1 MKIPKRVAL
10 LLTISL
16 VAGAITTNIASA
28 DTKSETL
35 VGEGR
40 RETAIKIS
48 QSGWVSSQEAIIVNE
63 GSMADALCATP
74 FAKSKNSP
82 ILLTQKNRLD
92 DRTKSELKRL
102 GVKKVYI
109 IGGENVLTKEI
120 EIQLKTSGIA
130 SIERIWG
137 NDRYKTSLELAKNLD
152 NIKDVSQ
159 IALVN
164 GQKGLADAVSVGA
177 PAAQRNMPILLS
189 SKDGKTTFVDEFIKS
204 ENINKSYVI
213 GGESTVSNEVLKKL
227 PNAERIGGL
236 NRNETNAKVVEKFYQ
251 DAKLKN
257 AYITKDGKQNE
268 SQLIDA
274 LAVGVL
280 AAKNQSPVV
289 IVSNKLSDSQKQV
302 LNTKNF
308 ETIFQVGG
316 KGNETAF
323 NELNSSQKID
333 TYTAKT
339 ANELEE
345 VLKKVDANDIVNF
358 NPSSENDR
366 ELTINTKASVSININ
381 NSYKKLIKLK
391 IPNGKI
397 NIKGSVDNLD
407 VEGIKDINITNTGK
421 ITNLKL
427 EETASEVN
435 IVNSGTIYNIKNDG
449 KEVKLTNK
457 GTIKNKP
464 IGSQAISIDGNNTSS
479 GSSSSSNS
487 SSNNSSSGG
496 SSSGTNPNK
505 PPITQKNSIIN
516 QEKSKLVD
524 VEGTGYAV
532 VYLEKG
538 DINSSEFSLN
548 GNKINPKSVNTE
560 GTIVKFEVNLK
571 ELINIKVIQK
581 KESKDITDDI
591 TLNKDGE
598 KFTKI
603 INNESP
609 SKVLVSGPISV
620 FDYHQTNYDENGN
633 VRINPQKTTF
643 NFKSKDY
650 TNNNVPK
657 LTSQKSKLGEDTVI
671 NYDINHKNSKDW
683 KKNIYSM
690 EKIYLDNKKTEKL
703 RYYLEDGKI
712 IIKSESTAINGR
724 NGEHIIKVKSKGYDD
739 IKTKIEI
746 VKDAG
751 QINLS
756 PNYNYIAHSDLLFE
770 LENFDYA
777 IQNPIYE
784 VLLDG
789 QKLMGDCKEYHIVS
803 NLITLEN
810 DCKSKLT
817 SGQHTITVKAH
828 GYEDFTRRFYLEGI
842 NNKKQIL
849 KSNKNVKK
857 LDAVATASMNGGS
870 SEGGSSGGKV
880 MRANLV
886 YDFDL
891 LSNAMILEKIG
902 EETKESKAVLSWWSQ
917 MTKDAILT
925 PESNKV
931 IDYKNYKNSLNEAKI
946 SGKYITFKEYY
957 DSKEES
963 DYKNAP
969 YNIKYVLED
978 GLLGEIQPYSQ
989 ENLKLTPKSYVEKV
1003 DNNIVITFDA
1013 ESKEYIDNISK
1024 ISIGDYNLISKD
1036 KYDIVDNKI
1045 IIKDITSFESG
1056 INKIKITSSGYKVNT
1071 LEIEMFKENSQI
1083 QLKRD
1088 TNENIIIN
1096 LDKDF
1101 KQKVKGISLNGKN
1114 LLSDTQ
1120 SGANSGDYYYNED
1133 EIVLKSKLFQNI
1145 DSQYTV
1151 IIASQGYKD
1160 IIETFIPSKLEKGEA
1175 KLKGLP
1181 SYVVLNKDNTY
1192 KVSSKVLID
1201 VEEVFKGDYR
1211 KNIKEVNVN
1220 GKKVDFK
1227 NCKDKMYSI
1236 EIDGENFNQVGNYDI
1251 VLKSNGYEDF
1261 DTNIQVQNNE
1271 SSSNEETS
1279 LLENKVNIDYNSFS
1293 KKYSFNS
1300 IDYSWRDNIVSVTIN
1315 NVEVKK
1321 ATQYF
1326 ANDGYR
1332 NNYSNGIEILSELK
1346 NSDEVVIKSN
1356 GYTDYKMTIN

>member
-1 MKIPKRVAL
+1 MKQFRKRMLSNSLVMAL
-10 LLTISL
+10 VLSSLTSTISINAL
-16 VAGAITTNIASA
+16 ENDKEMFN
-28 DTKSETL
+28 DTKGHW
-35 VGEGR
+35 GE
-40 RETAIKIS
+40 S
-48 QSGWVSSQEAIIVNE
+48 IIGE
-63 GSMADALCATP
+63 
-74 FAKSKNSP
+74 FAKHGYIKGYGDNLFKPNST
-82 ILLTQKNRLD
+82 ITR
-92 DRTKSELKRL
+92 
-102 GVKKVYI
+102 
-109 IGGENVLTKEI
+109 
-120 EIQLKTSGIA
+120 A
-130 SIERIWG
+130 
-137 NDRYKTSLELAKNLD
+137 
-152 NIKDVSQ
+152 
-159 IALVN
+159 
-164 GQKGLADAVSVGA
+164 
-177 PAAQRNMPILLS
+177 
-189 SKDGKTTFVDEFIKS
+189 EFIKIINS
-204 ENINKSYVI
+204 VFEFIDKEDEKFSDVNKSDWFYHEVQKAVKAGYI
-213 GGESTVSNEVLKKL
+213 DGYKENSTYKFKPNDKISREEACKIVSVVLKHNDNGRTKFKDDKQIQEWAIKYVKGL
-227 PNAERIGGL
+227 TDIGIINGFED
-236 NRNETNAKVVEKFYQ
+236 NTFRPKE
-251 DAKLKN
+251 
-257 AYITKDGKQNE
+257 YITRAE
-268 SQLIDA
+268 SVKIIHE
-274 LAVGVL
+274 
-280 AAKNQSPVV
+280 AK
-289 IVSNKLSDSQKQV
+289 IK
-302 LNTKNF
+302 
-308 ETIFQVGG
+308 
-316 KGNETAF
+316 
-323 NELNSSQKID
+323 
-333 TYTAKT
+333 YT
-339 ANELEE
+339 
-345 VLKKVDANDIVNF
+345 
-358 NPSSENDR
+358 
-366 ELTINTKASVSININ
+366 
-381 NSYKKLIKLK
+381 KKLN
-391 IPNGKI
+391 IP
-397 NIKGSVDNLD
+397 
-407 VEGIKDINITNTGK
+407 
-421 ITNLKL
+421 
-427 EETASEVN
+427 
-435 IVNSGTIYNIKNDG
+435 SG
-449 KEVKLTNK
+449 NK
-457 GTIKNKP
+457 H
-464 IGSQAISIDGNNTSS
+464 NN
-479 GSSSSSNS
+479 SNS
-487 SSNNSSSGG
+487 SN
-496 SSSGTNPNK
+496 TEK
-505 PPITQKNSIIN
+505 PPITQGNSIIN
-516 QEKSKLVD
+516 EERSKLVD

-538 DINSSEFSLN
+538 DINSSEFNLN

-560 GTIVKFEVNLK
+560 GTIVKFEVNPK
-571 ELINIKVIQK
+571 EVINIKIIQK
-581 KESKDITDDI
+581 KESKNITDNI
-591 TLNKDGE
+591 TLNKNGE
-598 KFTKI
+598 KFTKL

-620 FDYHQTNYDENGN
+620 FDYHKTNYDENGN

-643 NFKSKDY
+643 NLKSKDY

-657 LTSQKSKLGEDTVI
+657 LTSQKSKLGEDIVI
-671 NYDINHKNSKDW
+671 NYDVNHKNSKDW
-683 KKNIYSM
+683 KESIYSV
-690 EKIYLDNKKTEKL
+690 EKVYLDNKKTEKL
-703 RYYLEDGKI
+703 RYSLEDGKI
-712 IIKSESTAINGR
+712 VIKSESTAINGR

-777 IQNPIYE
+777 VQNPIYE

-817 SGQHTITVKAH
+817 PGQHTITVKAH
-828 GYEDFTRRFYLEGI
+828 GYEDFTRTFYLEDT

-849 KSNKNVKK
+849 KLNKNVKK
-857 LDAVATASMNGGS
+857 LDAVATASMGGGS
-870 SEGGSSGGKV
+870 SEGGSAGGKV

-946 SGKYITFKEYY
+946 NGKYITFKEYY
-957 DSKEES
+957 DSKKES

-989 ENLKLTPKSYVEKV
+989 ENLKLTSKSYVEKV
-1003 DNNIVITFDA
+1003 DNNIIITFDG
-1013 ESKEYIDNISK
+1013 ESKEYISNISK

-1045 IIKDITSFESG
+1045 IIKDTTNFESG
-1056 INKIKITSSGYKVNT
+1056 INKIKITANGYKDNT
-1071 LEIEMFKENSQI
+1071 LELEMFKENSQI

-1088 TNENIIIN
+1088 INENIIIS

-1133 EIVLKSKLFQNI
+1133 EIVLKSKLFENI
-1145 DSQYTV
+1145 DSQYTA
-1151 IIASQGYKD
+1151 IITSQGYKD
-1160 IIETFIPSKLEKGEA
+1160 VIETFIPSKLEKGEA
-1175 KLKGLP
+1175 KLKKVP
-1181 SYVVLNKDNTY
+1181 SYVILNKDNTY
-1192 KVSSKVLID
+1192 KVSSKIIID
-1201 VEEVFKGDYR
+1201 VEDVFNGDYR

-1227 NCKDKMYSI
+1227 NCKDKLYSI
-1236 EIDGENFNQVGNYDI
+1236 EIDGENFNQVGSYDI
-1251 VLKSNGYEDF
+1251 VLKSNSYEAF
-1261 DTNIQVQNNE
+1261 NTNIQVQNDE
-1271 SSSNEETS
+1271 SSSNEETP

-1300 IDYSWRDNIVSVTIN
+1300 IDYSWRDNIISVTIN

-1356 GYTDYKMTIN
+1356 GYTDYKTTIN